1 MTDVRLDVPGE
12 NARIRHPVPESQAM
26 HLPFYVSC
34 GQLGAGLFELSDGRF
49 QKIEAGVL
57 APWCQGYGYLLVERT
72 LADFL
77 EAAEIE
83 RVRFEPAIVFDPS
96 TDEEDRSLVRVRVG
110 QFFTPDQI
118 HDLPLDG
125 NRLLTMGDSHIFVSP
140 ALKARLDDAGFNY
153 LQFSEG
159 LSGFAA

>member
-1 MTDVRLDVPGE
+1 MQL
-12 NARIRHPVPESQAM
+12 
-26 HLPFYVSC
+26 LFYVSC

-83 RVRFEPAIVFDPS
+83 RVRFEAAIVFDPS
-96 TDEEDRSLVRVRVG
+96 ANEEDRSLVRFASASSSR
-110 QFFTPDQI
+110 QI
-118 HDLPLDG
+118 RSTICRWMEIG
-125 NRLLTMGDSHIFVSP
+125 C
-140 ALKARLDDAGFNY
+140 
-153 LQFSEG
+153 
-159 LSGFAA
+159 

>member
-1 MTDVRLDVPGE
+1 
-12 NARIRHPVPESQAM
+12 M

-34 GQLGAGLFELSDGRF
+34 KQRGTGLFELSDGRF
-49 QKIEAGVL
+49 QKIEAGAL
-57 APWCQGYGYLLVERT
+57 APWCQGYGYLLVERA

-77 EAAEIE
+77 EAVKVE

-110 QFFTPDQI
+110 QFFTSDQI
-118 HDLPLDG
+118 RDLPLDG
-125 NRLLTMGDSHIFVSP
+125 NRLLTMGDSHVFVSP
-140 ALKARLDDAGFNY
+140 ALKTRLNDARFNY

>member
-1 MTDVRLDVPGE
+1 
-12 NARIRHPVPESQAM
+12 M

-34 GQLGAGLFELSDGRF
+34 GRPGAGLFELSDGRF

-83 RVRFEPAIVFDPS
+83 RVRYEPAIVFGRSRAADSVAPAERRVAPS
-96 TDEEDRSLVRVRVG
+96 RSVAAEGRC
-110 QFFTPDQI
+110 
-118 HDLPLDG
+118 
-125 NRLLTMGDSHIFVSP
+125 SP
-140 ALKARLDDAGFNY
+140 R
-153 LQFSEG
+153 
-159 LSGFAA
+159 